1 MLKELYFC
9 SMATALVGFWQI
21 LFTVIFM
28 ESIKMVDGR
37 RESVDR
43 WKVGEWKWTEF
54 GGSLNLNIDLN
65 AISGPY

>member
-1 MLKELYFC
+1 MVSVLRVLRR
-9 SMATALVGFWQI
+9 AIT
-21 LFTVIFM
+21 

-43 WKVGEWKWTEF
+43 WTVDEWKWTEF
-54 GGSLNLNIDLN
+54 GVSFNLNFDLN